1 MDIDTEGFELGSPGM
16 AEMIAHQV
24 VLLTHEAEQAWSE
37 VTKAKADV
45 EKLVAINAELNSQ
58 VMALQRQV
66 FELRHHL
73 CMERNMHGRMF
84 STWGGESASLI
95 KSKQVSIYPLL

>member
-37 VTKAKADV
+37 VAKAKADV